1 MFAFCHLLLKLFNNV
16 GQKKLTETSV
26 KKQSHDA
33 RDILRVSQSVS
44 CKIINLHHP
53 SVKTHFIRLL
63 FKPFSYSLNE
73 TSTRSNKQCVW
84 NQSEAMKTSGLG
96 LGFLARDKVKLKRL
110 PSRLRLEFQGEVL
123 SVLYDGHNEQT
134 LWPRQGYAAQKY
146 FYIWSSCLDSYR
158 LTISRQRSYCWSTT
172 IRRHVK
178 IRQ

>member
-1 MFAFCHLLLKLFNNV
+1 MFAFCHLLLKLFNSV
-16 GQKKLTETSV
+16 GQKKLTESSV

-110 PSRLRLEFQGEVL
+110 RSRLRLEFAG
-123 SVLYDGHNEQT
+123 
-134 LWPRQGYAAQKY
+134 
-146 FYIWSSCLDSYR
+146 WSSFLFYMMDIMKIEEMCEPRSR
-158 LTISRQRSYCWSTT
+158 PSWPSRQA
-172 IRRHVK
+172 V
-178 IRQ
+178 

>member
-96 LGFLARDKVKLKRL
+96 LSFFSQRQGKVKASTVEVTTGVSGRSSFLFYFCLMDTMKIEEMCEPRSRPSW
-110 PSRLRLEFQGEVL
+110 PSRQAV
-123 SVLYDGHNEQT
+123 
-134 LWPRQGYAAQKY
+134 
-146 FYIWSSCLDSYR
+146 
-158 LTISRQRSYCWSTT
+158 
-172 IRRHVK
+172 
-178 IRQ
+178 

>member
-73 TSTRSNKQCVW
+73 TSTRSNKQRVW
-84 NQSEAMKTSGLG
+84 NLSEAMKNSGLG
-96 LGFLARDKVKLKRL
+96 IGFLARDKIKLKRL
-110 PSRLRLEFQGEVL
+110 RSRLRLLFQGEVL
-123 SVLYDGHNEQT
+123 
-134 LWPRQGYAAQKY
+134 
-146 FYIWSSCLDSYR
+146 FCFIWWTYWTNPVAETFLC
-158 LTISRQRSYCWSTT
+158 STKVFLHLV
-172 IRRHVK
+172 IVPK
-178 IRQ
+178 